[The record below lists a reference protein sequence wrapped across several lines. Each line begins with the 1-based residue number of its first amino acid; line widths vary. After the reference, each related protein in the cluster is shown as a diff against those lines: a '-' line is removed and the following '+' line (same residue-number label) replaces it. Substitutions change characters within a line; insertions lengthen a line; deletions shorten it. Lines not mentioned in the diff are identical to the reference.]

1 MSFKLIA
8 RIEPYGPADFLAS
21 IESIKGMAECGN
33 TPEEAMK
40 ELLISLKVKM
50 AHDLGVEI
58 DELSETIIK
67 PLQEYKIERKCLE
80 EAGFAEREIS
90 LSMAI

>member
-8 RIEPYGPADFLAS
+8 RIEPYGAADFLAS
-21 IESIKGMAECGN
+21 IESIKGMAESGS
-33 TPEEAMK
+33 TPEEAVK

-50 AHDLGVEI
+50 AHDLGVELN
-58 DELSETIIK
+58 ELSETIIK
-67 PLQEYKIERKCLE
+67 PLEEYTIERKCLE
-80 EAGFAEREIS
+80 EVGYAEKEIS